1 MKFTNANLLII
12 SAVVTGFATI
22 VSIKFLILSII
33 FILSYLFLSQFKQ
46 VEIMEEL
53 KDEESINIMT
63 PKETIQDIGNYWKNA
78 LKSKE
83 AKQ

>member
-1 MKFTNANLLII
+1 MKFSNANLLIT
-12 SAVVTGFATI
+12 SAGVTGLLTLLEP
-22 VSIKFLILSII
+22 KLLLLGIL
-33 FILSYLFLSQFKQ
+33 FILVYIFLSQFKQ